1 LVRGQSAASG
11 LARRSPSL
19 PPPAPATSAPAAP
32 AHAFT
37 GQTVDYTIVS
47 GDTLSTIAAAHNVTG
62 GWVQLYTLNQALIS
76 NPDMI
81 YPGQIIKVPA

>member
-1 LVRGQSAASG
+1 M
-11 LARRSPSL
+11 
-19 PPPAPATSAPAAP
+19 
-32 AHAFT
+32 
-37 GQTVDYTIVS
+37 
-47 GDTLSTIAAAHNVTG
+47 AAAHNVTG